1 MMKSNTTTKNKAD
14 NTSYIAF
21 TKSLSAGK
29 VGGFYIFHGQERYLL
44 EGSLKGLRALLCPDG
59 LDSFNYKRF
68 DGKAFSTK
76 ELEDAIDTLPAFADR
91 TLIEIHDYDIFKNT
105 QKERLCEIFSDL
117 PDYVCVVFIYSTI
130 EYKPDGR
137 KKLDK
142 EILKYADVIKF
153 NVQDQDKLVDW
164 IMRHF
169 HDAGKKISKSDAEY
183 IASVTGGLMTTLNGE
198 IEKAAAYAKAEY
210 VTRKDIDTVVTPVLD
225 AIAFRLADAI
235 VGKDNAGALRLLDE
249 LLQMREEPHKLVYL
263 ISLRMRQLL
272 AARVFIET
280 NRGRTELMQ
289 LCDIR
294 FDFIARNLMNTAKN
308 TTLAYCREAVLLCSA
323 TALELNSTAEP
334 ESRLIE
340 LVVKLA
346 NI

>member
-1 MMKSNTTTKNKAD
+1 MKNNTTKNRAD

-21 TKSLSAGK
+21 NKALNTGK
-29 VGGFYIFHGQERYLL
+29 VGSFYIFHGQERYLL
-44 EGSLKGLRALLCPDG
+44 EDSLKGLRALLCPEG

-68 DGKAFSTK
+68 DGKSLSPE

-91 TLIEIHDYDIFKNT
+91 TLIEIHDHDIFKSA

-117 PDYVCVVFIYSTI
+117 PDYVCIVFLYNTI
-130 EYKPDGR
+130 AYKPDGR
-137 KKLDK
+137 KKIDK
-142 EILKYADVIKF
+142 DILKYANVIKF
-153 NVQDQDKLVDW
+153 NVQDQDKLTGW
-164 IMRHF
+164 ILRHF

-210 VTRKDIDTVVTPVLD
+210 VTRKDIDAVVTPVLD
-225 AIAFRLADAI
+225 AVAFRLTDAI
-235 VGKDNAGALRLLDE
+235 VSRDNAGALRLLDE
-249 LLQMREEPHKLVYL
+249 LLQMHEEPHKLVYL

-280 NRGRTELMQ
+280 NHGRSELMQ

-294 FDFIARNLMNTAKN
+294 LDFIARNLMSVAKN

-323 TALELNSTAEP
+323 VALELNSTAEP
-334 ESRLIE
+334 ESRLVE
-340 LVVKLA
+340 LVTKLA
-346 NI
+346 YI

>member
-1 MMKSNTTTKNKAD
+1 MKSNTTTKNRAD
-14 NTSYIAF
+14 NASYNAF
-21 TKSLSAGK
+21 TKALSAGK
-29 VGGFYIFHGQERYLL
+29 IGSFYIFHGQERYLL
-44 EGSLKGLRALLCPDG
+44 EGCLKRLRAMLCPDG

-68 DGKAFSTK
+68 DGKTLSPE

-91 TLIEIHDYDIFKNT
+91 TLIEIHDHDIFKSAH
-105 QKERLCEIFSDL
+105 KERLCEIFSDL
-117 PDYVCVVFIYSTI
+117 PDYVCILFLYSTI
-130 EYKPDGR
+130 AYKPDGR
-137 KKLDK
+137 KKVDK
-142 EILKYADVIKF
+142 EILKYASVIKF
-153 NVQDQDKLVDW
+153 DVQEQNKLVGW
-164 IMRHF
+164 IVRHF

-210 VTRKDIDTVVTPVLD
+210 VTRKDIDAVVTPILD
-225 AIAFRLADAI
+225 AVAFRLVDAI
-235 VGKDNAGALRLLDE
+235 VSKDNAGALRLLDE

-280 NRGRTELMQ
+280 NHGSSELMKI
-289 LCDIR
+289 CDIR
-294 FDFIARNLMNTAKN
+294 FDFIARNLMSTAKN

-323 TALELNSTAEP
+323 AALELNSTAEP

-346 NI
+346 YI